1 MKCGK
6 RNRRF
11 ERVLC
16 LLLALLL
23 PSGLLPAASAKA
35 ADEDTLSI
43 GTVQELLDFSK
54 SCSLDT
60 WSQGKTVV
68 LTADLS
74 LEGVDF
80 SPIPTF
86 GGVFDGNGHTIR
98 GLSLQDGDYP
108 SGLFGILQAGGEI
121 RNLHAAGQVSPSG
134 DADTMGGLVGISY
147 GQIVNC
153 TFQGIVIGS
162 TTVGGLV
169 GLNQSGGRIVNC
181 SFRGS
186 VTGELC
192 GRHCRGEFR
201 LHGSMRQPRHH
212 KHHGN

>member
-80 SPIPTF
+80 SPSRPSAGFLTETDI
-86 GGVFDGNGHTIR
+86 
-98 GLSLQDGDYP
+98 P
-108 SGLFGILQAGGEI
+108 SGGSPFRTETTRAGCLGFCRRAGKFEISMPQARCRPRGMPI
-121 RNLHAAGQVSPSG
+121 PWAA
-134 DADTMGGLVGISY
+134 LWE
-147 GQIVNC
+147 
-153 TFQGIVIGS
+153 
-162 TTVGGLV
+162 
-169 GLNQSGGRIVNC
+169 
-181 SFRGS
+181 S
-186 VTGELC
+186 VTGK
-192 GRHCRGEFR
+192 
-201 LHGSMRQPRHH
+201 S
-212 KHHGN
+212 

>member
-68 LTADLS
+68 LTGGPLPGGSGFFPHPDLR
-74 LEGVDF
+74 
-80 SPIPTF
+80 
-86 GGVFDGNGHTIR
+86 R
-98 GLSLQDGDYP
+98 G
-108 SGLFGILQAGGEI
+108 F
-121 RNLHAAGQVSPSG
+121 
-134 DADTMGGLVGISY
+134 
-147 GQIVNC
+147 
-153 TFQGIVIGS
+153 
-162 TTVGGLV
+162 
-169 GLNQSGGRIVNC
+169 
-181 SFRGS
+181 
-186 VTGELC
+186 
-192 GRHCRGEFR
+192 
-201 LHGSMRQPRHH
+201 
-212 KHHGN
+212 

>member
-60 WSQGKTVV
+60 WSQGRTVV

-74 LEGVDF
+74 LEGVCL
-80 SPIPTF
+80 IYT
-86 GGVFDGNGHTIR
+86 
-98 GLSLQDGDYP
+98 
-108 SGLFGILQAGGEI
+108 
-121 RNLHAAGQVSPSG
+121 SPS
-134 DADTMGGLVGISY
+134 
-147 GQIVNC
+147 
-153 TFQGIVIGS
+153 
-162 TTVGGLV
+162 
-169 GLNQSGGRIVNC
+169 
-181 SFRGS
+181 
-186 VTGELC
+186 
-192 GRHCRGEFR
+192 
-201 LHGSMRQPRHH
+201 PRD
-212 KHHGN
+212 